1 MNGTLLEDIHEELS
15 TVYENLKAEVLVA
28 EIQENSAAGNS
39 DFVISNK
46 GTFSRAYRRDIIDVD
61 AMLHEDKLTL
71 NLSRNSLYDVL
82 PEGLFHAPHV
92 NKEGDSYTNR
102 RKVVKQE
109 EQDARLF
116 FAPIE
121 SEFFY
126 QRLHLEQHERAMLD
140 DFYNLKDDFLINF
153 WNLDTDIPQEYMV
166 KLMKVLPYCH
176 KITGDLEL
184 TRLCLAKILGQ
195 PVSFKSTY
203 RDKAST
209 EIDTA
214 RAESTEGFQLGVNS
228 ILDGYSYEVYTPVLE
243 VSIGPVAQK
252 IAGRYLEKNGVS
264 KFIETFYDYFLPM
277 ELETKTI
284 VTAKKEVGFVLDDAL
299 HPMMGISTYL

>member
-28 EIQENSAAGNS
+28 EIQENSAANID

-61 AMLHEDKLTL
+61 AMLNEDKLTL

-92 NKEGDSYTNR
+92 HKEGDSYTNR

-126 QRLHLEQHERAMLD
+126 QKLYVEQHERAMLD
-140 DFYNLKDDFLINF
+140 DFYNLKDDFLIDF

-166 KLMKVLPYCH
+166 KLMKVLPHSH

-195 PVSFKSTY
+195 HVSFKSTY
-203 RDKAST
+203 CDKAST
-209 EIDTA
+209 EIGRA
-214 RAESTEGFQLGVNS
+214 KAESAAGFQLGVNS
-228 ILDGYSYEVYTPVLE
+228 MLDGDSYEVYTPVLE

-252 IAGRYLEKNGVS
+252 KAGRYLEKNGVS

-284 VTAKKEVGFVLDDAL
+284 VTVKKEVGFVLDDTL
-299 HPMMGISTYL
+299 HPMMCISTYL